1 MHFLCTFPFWWCT
14 LKKYQHVITS
24 VMIFCSYPVIT
35 NTMFHLLK
43 FIVYIYWC
51 LIVWYWMSF
60 FYVWPTS
67 TFWSVI
73 FFSYVDIQRMDKQKF
88 YEFGMAWRGEN
99 YDRIIILGD
108 LTYHSSFND
117 FVNTTECFC
126 SNHFLVVWVFFLSL
140 GIFKSLKLGI
150 LLPVHW
156 VVVAHFL
163 HISSAFIYYVFLI
176 LTQM

>member
-51 LIVWYWMSF
+51 LIVSYWMSL

-73 FFSYVDIQRMDKQKF
+73 FFSYVDIQRMDKHDKKELNMSPF
-88 YEFGMAWRGEN
+88 EFQRWKTKVLWVWNGMTGRKLWQN
-99 YDRIIILGD
+99 YYFGR
-108 LTYHSSFND
+108 
-117 FVNTTECFC
+117 
-126 SNHFLVVWVFFLSL
+126 SNLP
-140 GIFKSLKLGI
+140 FKL
-150 LLPVHW
+150 
-156 VVVAHFL
+156 
-163 HISSAFIYYVFLI
+163 
-176 LTQM
+176 